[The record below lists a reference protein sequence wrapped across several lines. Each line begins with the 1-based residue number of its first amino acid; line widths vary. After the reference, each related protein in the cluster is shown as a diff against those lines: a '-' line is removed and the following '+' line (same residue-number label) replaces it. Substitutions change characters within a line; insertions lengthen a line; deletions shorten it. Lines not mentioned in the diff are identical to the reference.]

1 MKTAPYMHNGGL
13 RPLDEVVRFYD
24 GGGGHGAGARIGNQT
39 LSPDSL
45 HLPIA
50 NQRAVVAFLAT
61 LTSSIR

>member
-1 MKTAPYMHNGGL
+1 MAPVTSRLSRG
-13 RPLDEVVRFYD
+13 VRFYD
-24 GGGGHGAGARIGNQT
+24 GGGGQGAGARIGNQT

-50 NQRAVVAFLAT
+50 DQRALVAILAT